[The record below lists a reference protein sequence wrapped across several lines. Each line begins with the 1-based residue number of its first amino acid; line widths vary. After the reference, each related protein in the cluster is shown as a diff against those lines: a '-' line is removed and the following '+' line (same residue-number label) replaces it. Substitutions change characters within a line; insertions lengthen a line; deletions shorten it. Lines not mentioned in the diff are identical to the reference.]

1 MSVGLLELSI
11 TSGLC
16 MSSLGHMSP
25 SLLQKVKLGIR
36 PRPPKPRPQKA
47 AAQEKAP
54 AVTRPIARENEE
66 DEDEERVAW
75 IRAALPGWLVS
86 MLTHVI
92 VLLALALLTLTP
104 PEKPKDEGLVVST
117 TEPEMET
124 EEILDDIELEPE
136 ETELEENFEPADIP
150 DVTAVEVTAP
160 GALGDAPEIESI
172 DTSLAELPLPDA
184 GEWEEFGEGETGVG
198 KELVAEA
205 VHEHSPRCTGPLV
218 ILDCGSI
225 PANLFESELFG
236 HEKGA
241 FTGALQS
248 RAGAFE
254 RAHGGTV
261 FLDEIGELPIELQ
274 PKLLR
279 VLETKQVQRIGGIK
293 RVACDVRVV
302 AATNRDLEVE
312 VNRGSFRADLYYRL
326 DVARLHVP
334 PLRERVEDIP
344 LLIARF
350 VDDLP
355 HRRDGGLPADLAAR
369 LAEQAWPGNVRQLRN
384 AVERALLLPSH
395 PIEVESPAAARG
407 SRTLADHI
415 DIEVPFKEAKRRLVD
430 EFDALYIEA
439 LLDAHDGNISA
450 AARSAQVDRMTIY
463 KLMDRLGRKR

>member
-1 MSVGLLELSI
+1 MRTATWI
-11 TSGLC
+11 TLGNSEA
-16 MSSLGHMSP
+16 SSAT
-25 SLLQKVKLGIR
+25 VR
-36 PRPPKPRPQKA
+36 
-47 AAQEKAP
+47 
-54 AVTRPIARENEE
+54 
-66 DEDEERVAW
+66 RV
-75 IRAALPGWLVS
+75 RL
-86 MLTHVI
+86 
-92 VLLALALLTLTP
+92 
-104 PEKPKDEGLVVST
+104 
-117 TEPEMET
+117 
-124 EEILDDIELEPE
+124 
-136 ETELEENFEPADIP
+136 
-150 DVTAVEVTAP
+150 EVTAGP
-160 GALGDAPEIESI
+160 DLGLAREYEASSITIGAREGVDLRLADRKVSGFHARISLDERGYRLRDLESTNGTMVAGLRINDVYIEPNTHIVVGRTKLRFVPLARGSEVPLSKEHRFGRMVGRSPKMRRLFAMLSAVASSDASVLI
-172 DTSLAELPLPDA
+172 T
-184 GEWEEFGEGETGVG
+184 GETGVG